1 MTRRIGLFLAA
12 FLVGGCQVSTVV
24 TVHVSDDGSG
34 IVEVAAGLD
43 PEALANL
50 PDLDGDGSVDPD
62 DMMQAIRTD
71 DLTAA
76 GWDVSGPHSEGDAT
90 VLRAAKP
97 FGTPD
102 EATAVLTELT
112 GPDGPLGDLEVSRDS
127 QFGAERFRF
136 SGTADLSDGLEGF
149 ADEGLAE
156 TLDGE
161 PLGESQAA
169 IEERFGQPIA
179 EMFSLE
185 IHVILPDG
193 EDHTWSPT
201 VGGPPVGMAA
211 ETILYNTM
219 VLGLAAAA
227 LLCVLGLLVVL
238 LVRWR
243 RRTRAAE
250 A

>member
-1 MTRRIGLFLAA
+1 MMRRIGLFLAA
-12 FLVGGCQVSTVV
+12 FLMGGCQVSTVV

-43 PEALANL
+43 PEALATL

-62 DMMQAIRTD
+62 DMMQVIRTD

-76 GWDVSGPHSEGDAT
+76 GWDVSGPHAEGDRT

-102 EATAVLTELT
+102 EATAVLSELT
-112 GPDGPLGDLEVSRDS
+112 GPDGPLGDLEVSRDAS
-127 QFGAERFRF
+127 FGAERFRF
-136 SGTADLSDGLEGF
+136 SGTADLSGGLEDF

-156 TLDGE
+156 ALDGD
-161 PLGESQAA
+161 PLGESEAA

-179 EMFSLE
+179 DMFSLE
-185 IHVILPDG
+185 IRVVLPDG
-193 EDHTWSPT
+193 EGHTWSPT
-201 VGGPPVGMAA
+201 VGGQPVNMKA
-211 ETILYNTM
+211 EAVLYDTM

-227 LLCVLGLLVVL
+227 LLCAVALLVVL

-243 RRTRAAE
+243 RSRRAE
-250 A
+250 R